1 MWVTEIVANWRVA
14 APAKNGVEWARKNVF
29 LREYVSFYYS
39 FRHVSFS
46 YLPSVTSLL
55 EPYLLLLGMSPPGT
69 SDPVA
74 DGECFCWHGA
84 EIWKKSIHLVVF
96 TEISPLVPL
105 VLAPEPNIG
114 PIMFGACLEPCTPFA
129 RDFYCMFSHLI
140 RSLHFFC
147 FQILFG

>member
-74 DGECFCWHGA
+74 DGECFC
-84 EIWKKSIHLVVF
+84 
-96 TEISPLVPL
+96 
-105 VLAPEPNIG
+105 
-114 PIMFGACLEPCTPFA
+114 
-129 RDFYCMFSHLI
+129 
-140 RSLHFFC
+140 
-147 FQILFG
+147 